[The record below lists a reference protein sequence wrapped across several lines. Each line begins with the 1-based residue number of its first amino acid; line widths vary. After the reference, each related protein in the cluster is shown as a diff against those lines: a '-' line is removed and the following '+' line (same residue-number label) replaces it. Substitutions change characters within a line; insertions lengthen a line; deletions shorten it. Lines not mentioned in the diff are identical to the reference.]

1 MTTCAPPARKNW
13 KKRRKRPTEC
23 KPMERPPRIAYSAM
37 IRDTPATERPREKL
51 KNFGPDHL
59 SNAELIAIL
68 LRTGV
73 KGEGVIIMAQR
84 LLQHFGGLAG
94 LARANFVELCAE
106 HGISEAKASQLL
118 AAMALGRRLSNLKT
132 TERYAVNSPRDVASL
147 LFGEMSFLDKE
158 HLKTVLLN
166 TKNEIMG
173 VREIYVGN
181 VNSSMAR
188 PSEIFRPA
196 IRENCPSIIVV
207 HNHPSGDPTPS
218 ADDIVVTRRLVEAGK
233 ILEIEMMDHIVI
245 GSDERYVSLKEKG
258 LGF

>member
-1 MTTCAPPARKNW
+1 MDQPPA
-13 KKRRKRPTEC
+13 
-23 KPMERPPRIAYSAM
+23 IAYSTM

-51 KNFGPDHL
+51 KSFGPDHL

-68 LRTGV
+68 LRVGV
-73 KGEGVIIMAQR
+73 KGEGVVIMAQR
-84 LLQHFGGLAG
+84 LLQRFGGLAG

-106 HGISEAKASQLL
+106 HGVSEAKASQLL
-118 AAMALGRRLSNLKT
+118 AAMALGRRLSNLRA
-132 TERYAVNSPRDVASL
+132 TERFIVRSPKDVAGF

-166 TKNEIMG
+166 KRNEVTG
-173 VREIYVGN
+173 VRNIYVGN
-181 VNSSMAR
+181 VDSSMAR

-196 IRENCPSIIVV
+196 IRENAPAIIVV

-218 ADDIVVTRRLVEAGK
+218 ADDIVVTRQLVEASV
-233 ILEIEMMDHIVI
+233 ILGIEMVDHIII
-245 GSDERYVSLKEKG
+245 GSEERFASLKELG

>member
-1 MTTCAPPARKNW
+1 
-13 KKRRKRPTEC
+13 
-23 KPMERPPRIAYSAM
+23 M
-37 IRDTPATERPREKL
+37 IRDTPTTERPREKL

-59 SNAELIAIL
+59 SNAELVAIL

-73 KGEGVIIMAQR
+73 KGEGVVIMAQR
-84 LLQHFGGLAG
+84 LLQRFDGLAG

-118 AAMALGRRLSNLKT
+118 AAMALGRRLSSLRT
-132 TERYAVNSPRDVASL
+132 EERYRIDSPRDVANL
-147 LFGEMSFLDKE
+147 LFGEMSFLDRE

-166 TKNEIMG
+166 TRNEVLGI
-173 VREIYVGN
+173 RDIYVGN
-181 VNSSMAR
+181 VNSSIAR

-196 IRENCPSIIVV
+196 VRENCPGIIVV

-218 ADDIVVTRRLVEAGK
+218 GQDVTITRQLARAGE
-233 ILEIEMMDHIVI
+233 ILGIEMLDHVI
-245 GSDERYVSLKEKG
+245 IGADERFVSMKETG

>member
-1 MTTCAPPARKNW
+1 
-13 KKRRKRPTEC
+13 
-23 KPMERPPRIAYSAM
+23 MELPSKIAYSTM
-37 IRDTPATERPREKL
+37 IRDTPTTERPREKL

-73 KGEGVIIMAQR
+73 KGEGVVIMAQR
-84 LLQHFGGLAG
+84 ILHRFGGLPG

-118 AAMALGRRLSNLKT
+118 AAMALGRRLSSLRTDEN
-132 TERYAVNSPRDVASL
+132 RIVNSPADVAKM
-147 LFGEMSFLDKE
+147 LFGEMSFLDRE
-158 HLKTVLLN
+158 HLRTVLLN
-166 TKNEIMG
+166 TRNEVVG

-188 PSEIFRPA
+188 PAEIFKPA
-196 IRENCPSIIVV
+196 IRENCPAIIVV
-207 HNHPSGDPTPS
+207 HNHPSGDPSPS
-218 ADDIVVTRRLVEAGK
+218 GEDIVVTRQLVQAGE
-233 ILEIEMMDHIVI
+233 ILGIEMLDHIII
-245 GSDERYVSLKEKG
+245 GSNERFVSLKQQG